1 MVLNRPPTSAHS
13 AQFGEG
19 FSLPGLPFRVSAR
32 RGLHAAGRLLLAQPA
47 HQGHR
52 AASGGRSNPAPRPHR
67 GLLAAPKQA
76 ISCVCRGP
84 AESAVA
90 RTSAPDPRR
99 HRAPRGPTNT
109 LGRRAHATPVRLA
122 PHAPRRRRRDARS
135 AAASPRRRR
144 DRAGPGGGPARA
156 GGADGRR
163 ERSPPDP
170 ARLGQHMAAALHG
183 CGTPGW

>member
-1 MVLNRPPTSAHS
+1 MINLRTAVQLVQGIFGLTMVLNRPPTSAHS

-32 RGLHAAGRLLLAQPA
+32 RGPHTAGRLLLAQPA

-52 AASGGRSNPAPRPHR
+52 SGCRSNPALRPHR

-122 PHAPRRRRRDARS
+122 PHAPRCRTSGRARWVGVGRS
-135 AAASPRRRR
+135 LGSPKMSFF
-144 DRAGPGGGPARA
+144 
-156 GGADGRR
+156 
-163 ERSPPDP
+163 EE
-170 ARLGQHMAAALHG
+170 
-183 CGTPGW
+183 